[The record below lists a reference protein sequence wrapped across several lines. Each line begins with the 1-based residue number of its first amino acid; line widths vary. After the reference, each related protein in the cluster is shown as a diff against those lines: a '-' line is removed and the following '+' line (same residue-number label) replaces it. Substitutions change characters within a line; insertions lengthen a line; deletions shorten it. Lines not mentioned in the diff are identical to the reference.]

1 MKKNLIL
8 AFLACLIS
16 LTLTA
21 QIRPGD
27 ALPKL
32 HIDNGSGQALDL
44 SSFKGKVVLVDFWAS
59 WCGPCRLANKTLVK
73 LYGKY
78 RLQNFEIVGISL
90 DTDKSK
96 WLGAVKK
103 DKITYTQV
111 NDPGGFEA
119 KSALAFGVEQMP
131 SSFLFDTSGRLAAI
145 NPTEEQIINEINK
158 KK

>member
-1 MKKNLIL
+1 M
-8 AFLACLIS
+8 
-16 LTLTA
+16 
-21 QIRPGD
+21 PGD

-59 WCGPCRLANKTLVK
+59 WCGPCRLANKKLVK

-78 RLQNFEIVGISL
+78 RLQDFEIVGISL
-90 DTDKSK
+90 DKDKSK

-111 NDPGGFEA
+111 NDPGGLRQSRLSP
-119 KSALAFGVEQMP
+119 SALSKCHRATCSTPQAG
-131 SSFLFDTSGRLAAI
+131 L
-145 NPTEEQIINEINK
+145 
-158 KK
+158 

>member
-1 MKKNLIL
+1 MKKTLIL
-8 AFLACLIS
+8 AVLVCLLS
-16 LTLTA
+16 LSLTA

-27 ALPKL
+27 ALPNL
-32 HIDNGSGQALDL
+32 NLNNSSGQPLNM

-59 WCGPCRLANKTLVK
+59 WCGPCRLANKKLVK

-78 RLQNFEIVGISL
+78 RPQDFEIVGISL
-90 DTDKSK
+90 DKDKSK

-103 DKITYTQV
+103 DKVTYTQA

-119 KSALAFGVEQMP
+119 KSALAFGVEEMP
-131 SSFLFDTSGRLAAI
+131 ASFLFDTSGRLVAV